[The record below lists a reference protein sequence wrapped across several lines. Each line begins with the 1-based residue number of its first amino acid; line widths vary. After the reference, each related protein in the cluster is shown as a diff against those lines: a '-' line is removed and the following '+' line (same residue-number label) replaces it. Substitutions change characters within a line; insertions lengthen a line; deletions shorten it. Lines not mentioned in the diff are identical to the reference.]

1 MVTRRSRVP
10 GITVSWAS
18 CDYARRS
25 ASIGDEECLTGH
37 RWASKSE
44 PEMVSIN
51 ALIGRSGFVFVV

>member
-18 CDYARRS
+18 CDYA
-25 ASIGDEECLTGH
+25 SIGDEECLTGH

-44 PEMVSIN
+44 PEVVSIN
-51 ALIGRSGFVFVV
+51 APIGRSWFVFFV